1 MAPKKKVRLVEAED
15 LADIDASNGAASN
28 GAAALDAPPAPQVA
42 NNHETGSEAGN
53 EAGKEM
59 GMDETPS
66 EPQTMEE
73 IEETIK
79 IADGSRVVHSA
90 PSPVLEGQ
98 ADKAGQAGSSS
109 KRAMTAEELRAE
121 AERREEAEQ
130 GGELAMAIHE
140 EEQEKACSKTPA
152 KENEIET
159 YKKKPGSTLK
169 LMPSSL
175 KQLVHHDEEEEE
187 EKKDPDHNPYEKV
200 TNDATL
206 SSTRKKLLD
215 EIEKA
220 KDQLLIEKNPLT
232 RVEETRKLAEVDEDV
247 VPLANAMVD
256 VLAILE
262 QHAEYMEDHSEEI
275 KGLASFLS
283 MLADYYYTTP
293 NDIKENEKKLAQVE
307 ERQNARN
314 EARIRATVKKFED
327 KLRKQEKDAA
337 IAGKE
342 RKRQRG
348 SVSGSVSN
356 DTDFVTIMP
365 DAQALFDEHLA
376 EFQVNG
382 YLSIDNINP
391 QHFKRDKITKKV
403 VELLL
408 ASFQRDDEDDA

>member
-15 LADIDASNGAASN
+15 LADIDSSNGAASN

-140 EEQEKACSKTPA
+140 EEQEKACSKTPV
-152 KENEIET
+152 KKDELET
-159 YKKKPGSTLK
+159 YKKPGSVLRA
-169 LMPSSL
+169 LPSSL
-175 KQLVHHDEEEEE
+175 KKLVHHDEEEEE
-187 EKKDPDHNPYEKV
+187 EEEKDADFNPYEKV

-348 SVSGSVSN
+348 SVSGSVTN